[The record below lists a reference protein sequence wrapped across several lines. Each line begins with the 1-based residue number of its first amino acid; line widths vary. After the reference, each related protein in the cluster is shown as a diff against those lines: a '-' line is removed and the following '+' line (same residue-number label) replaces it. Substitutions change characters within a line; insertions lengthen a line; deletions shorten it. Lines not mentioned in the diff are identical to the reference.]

1 MDVEGVAWPYQAG
14 QVKDQSQDGTGS
26 CKGTRM
32 KSTRPEAH
40 TVLGLHPR
48 ERPVD
53 RVQQQAGPGGWH
65 SEFYSE
71 PQAEAGHQGPAPG
84 TRPDIPQALG
94 LGGRMGEAVE
104 KHP

>member
-1 MDVEGVAWPYQAG
+1 MALPGRAG
-14 QVKDQSQDGTGS
+14 QGPKPGWDRILQKDQ
-26 CKGTRM
+26 KEH
-32 KSTRPEAH
+32 EAWRH

-53 RVQQQAGPGGWH
+53 RVHQQAGPGGWH
-65 SEFYSE
+65 SEF
-71 PQAEAGHQGPAPG
+71 PLRAQAEAGHQGPAPG
-84 TRPDIPQALG
+84 QGLTYPRLKG